1 MNYRD
6 QLDYIKSHKVAESDD
21 DKKKKKKKDPGE
33 QPYDERYDT
42 EYYVDLEAGLL
53 DDDLDEPEGD
63 HHAKSRKSQ
72 AKESSA
78 RGSAKSAKSGGEPP
92 AKNKKKKTAGSG
104 IEGFD
109 QILFVILVA
118 CSVVLI
124 ASMLVLGI
132 FPWLYVAAALVIVIL
147 VVAVVRHGER
157 EATYRKHSRHRI
169 LAIVCSFL
177 FLILGIFMFRID
189 GALGEIAKG
198 DSTQDVSHTPYNIY
212 ISGMD
217 TYGDITETSRSDVNL
232 IATMNPNTH
241 QMLLTT
247 TPRDYYV
254 VIPGYS
260 QGQYDKL
267 THAGNYGVEASMA
280 TLENLYDIDIPFY
293 IRVNFTSVIDLV
305 DLLGG
310 VTVNS
315 EVAFTT
321 SKAAGEVVDIKEG
334 SNHLNGAQALAFARE
349 RKAFKEGDNQ
359 RGKNQQ
365 ALLVGILK
373 SAISP
378 MTILRANSIIESMT
392 KYVDTNLSKSQLKAM
407 IRQQLDIFN
416 RWDTE
421 SVAAT
426 GSDDNRYCY
435 SYSAGPLYV
444 CIPSESSVEEIK
456 AKMRACMQ
464 E

>member
-6 QLDYIKSHKVAESDD
+6 QLDYIKSHKIADD
-21 DKKKKKKKDPGE
+21 DEDKKKKDKKEKKKLGDE
-33 QPYDERYDT
+33 PYDERYDT

-53 DDDLDEPEGD
+53 DDDLETDRP
-63 HHAKSRKSQ
+63 RKSSRNREK
-72 AKESSA
+72 AESTP
-78 RGSAKSAKSGGEPP
+78 KSTRSGNGGGAPP
-92 AKNKKKKTAGSG
+92 AKKKKKTAGSG
-104 IEGFD
+104 IDGFD
-109 QILFVILVA
+109 QILFLILVI
-118 CSVVLI
+118 CSTLFM

-132 FPWLYVAAALVIVIL
+132 FPWIYVAAALVIVIL

-169 LAIVCSFL
+169 LAIVCSAL

-198 DSTQDVSHTPYNIY
+198 DSTRDVSLTPYNIY

-217 TYGDITETSRSDVNL
+217 TYGEISESSRSDVNL

-260 QGQYDKL
+260 EGQYDKL
-267 THAGNYGVEASMA
+267 THAGNYGVEASVA
-280 TLENLYDIDIPFY
+280 TLENLYDIEIPFY

-321 SKAAGEVVDIKEG
+321 SKAAGEVVDIQEG

-378 MTILRANSIIESMT
+378 MTIVRSNSIIESMT

-416 RWDTE
+416 RWDSE

-435 SYSAGPLYV
+435 SYSGGPLYV
-444 CIPSESSVEEIK
+444 CIPSESSVAEIK
-456 AKMRACMQ
+456 AKMQECMQ